1 MVQKAPGIINMGQ
14 MLSGLQ
20 EAQEW
25 GSGGRVCHEWAM
37 RAPFP
42 YLLYPSPARAT
53 TGVWCPVFWMIPT
66 GGLGFYS
73 LDAVVVVVSQIVRTQ
88 LSTDL
93 HLVVGSVVAEL
104 DRPALEVFKSHLQLS
119 YYNIPV
125 KVGGIEAEQSKP
137 VLLNLQWWVVV
148 WVPQEVTL
156 EHCGRHRWRGKLS
169 N

>member
-1 MVQKAPGIINMGQ
+1 
-14 MLSGLQ
+14 
-20 EAQEW
+20 
-25 GSGGRVCHEWAM
+25 
-37 RAPFP
+37 
-42 YLLYPSPARAT
+42 
-53 TGVWCPVFWMIPT
+53 MIPT
-66 GGLGFYS
+66 GGLGFDS

-156 EHCGRHRWRGKLS
+156 EHCGRHRWWGKLS